1 MNKKLVI
8 TFLILLFLFSLGIRL
23 YFVSQTPH
31 FNLGDSYFTERQ
43 VTSIIETGFP
53 TYVDGLSFSG
63 KTQVFMP
70 LFYYILA
77 LFNLVI
83 PFWLVGKIIPNIF
96 AASIV
101 FFSFML
107 AKRITRNNIAAL
119 LTAFISAFIPIFF
132 IQTLN
137 NISPYSLIMPLM
149 LYQLYCFIEKK
160 FTCFAILAVLLPL
173 IHFSAV
179 VLPISLV
186 VFVIISK
193 VEHFKVKKPYAEMI
207 IFSLVL
213 SLWLLLVFY
222 KQAFFFHGLEIL
234 SKNMPF
240 SVIGQH
246 FAEVNL
252 VEAIYLTGIIPF
264 IYGMISLYKFLFKKR
279 FFEGFLMI
287 SLVITPAFLLWMTLI
302 EVTQGILFL
311 GVFVTILFS
320 SHYNSIKSFIK
331 KSKFSHLKYY
341 KHYFIASS
349 ILIFV
354 LTSVLPSFFLAGA
367 LIETSLSED
376 EFQAMSWIK
385 TNTEKDAIILAQL
398 EEGNAIASI
407 AKRKNVIDNNFLLI
421 RNINVR
427 NKEFEKMFSSP
438 YKTETI
444 SLMNKYQ
451 VSHVYIS
458 KRKKVNVF
466 TDKFK
471 SNCFKEVFSNN
482 EVNIFEVKCE
492 IRT

>member
-8 TFLILLFLFSLGIRL
+8 TLLVLLFVGSLGIRL
-23 YFVSQTPH
+23 YFVFQTPH

-43 VTSIIETGFP
+43 VTNILETGLP
-53 TYVDGLSFSG
+53 NYTDELSFSG
-63 KTQVFMP
+63 KTQVFVP

-77 LFNLVI
+77 LFNTFM
-83 PFWLVGKIIPNIF
+83 PFWLVGKIIPNVI

-107 AKRITRNNIAAL
+107 AKRITRNNVAAL

-137 NISPYSLIMPLM
+137 NISPYAIVMPLM

-160 FTCFAILAVLLPL
+160 FTMFGILAVLLPL

-179 VLPISLV
+179 VLPISLI
-186 VFVIISK
+186 VFVIISRI
-193 VEHFKVKKPYAEMI
+193 EHFKIKKPYTEMI
-207 IFSLVL
+207 IFSLAL

-222 KQAFFFHGLEIL
+222 KQAFAFHSFEIVF
-234 SKNMPF
+234 KNMPF

-264 IYGMISLYKFLFKKR
+264 IYGMISLYKFLFRKR

-287 SLVITPAFLLWMTLI
+287 SLAITPAFLLWLAFI

-320 SHYNSIKSFIK
+320 SHYNSIKAFVK

-341 KHYFIASS
+341 KHYFVVSS
-349 ILIFV
+349 IIAFV
-354 LTSVLPSFFLAGA
+354 LTSVLPSFFLASA
-367 LIETSLSED
+367 LMENSLNEE
-376 EFQAMSWIK
+376 EFQAMVWIEN
-385 TNTEKDAIILAQL
+385 NTPKESVILAQL

-407 AKRKNVIDNNFLLI
+407 AKRKNVIDSNFLLI
-421 RNINVR
+421 RNINLR
-427 NKEFEKMFSSP
+427 HREFEKMFTSP

-444 SLMNKYQ
+444 GLMNKYQ
-451 VSHVYIS
+451 VSYVYIS
-458 KRKKVNVF
+458 KRKMVNVF
-466 TDKFK
+466 EDKFK
-471 SNCFKEVFSNN
+471 GGCFEEVFVNK

>member
-1 MNKKLVI
+1 MNKKLVV
-8 TFLILLFLFSLGIRL
+8 TLLVLLFVFSLGIRL
-23 YFVSQTPH
+23 YFVFQTPH

-43 VTSIIETGFP
+43 VTSILETGLP
-53 TYVDGLSFSG
+53 NYIDVLSFSG
-63 KTQVFMP
+63 KTQAFVP

-77 LFNLVI
+77 LFNTVM
-83 PFWLVGKIIPNIF
+83 PFWWVGKLIPNIL
-96 AASIV
+96 ASSIV
-101 FFSFML
+101 FFSFIL
-107 AKRITRNNIAAL
+107 AKRITRSDVAAL
-119 LTAFISAFIPIFF
+119 LTAFLSAFIPIFF

-137 NISPYSLIMPLM
+137 NISPYSIVIPLM
-149 LYQLYCFIEKK
+149 LYQLYCFMAKK
-160 FTCFAILAVLLPL
+160 FTMFGILAVLLPL

-186 VFVIISK
+186 VFVVISRI
-193 VEHFKVKKPYAEMI
+193 ERFKVKKPYAEMI

-222 KQAFFFHGLEIL
+222 KQAFAFHSFEIVF
-234 SKNMPF
+234 KNMPF

-252 VEAIYLTGIIPF
+252 AEAIYLTGIIPF
-264 IYGMISLYKFLFKKR
+264 IYGMISLYKFLFRKR

-287 SLVITPAFLLWMTLI
+287 SLVITPALLLWLTFI

-320 SHYNSIKSFIK
+320 SHYNSIKAFVK
-331 KSKFSHLKYY
+331 KSKFSHIKYY
-341 KHYFIASS
+341 QHYFVVSS
-349 ILIFV
+349 IIAFV

-367 LIETSLSED
+367 LVDTSLNEN
-376 EFQAMSWIK
+376 EFQAMTWIEE
-385 TNTEKDAIILAQL
+385 NTPPDSVILAQL

-407 AKRKNVIDNNFLLI
+407 AKRKNVIDSNFLLV
-421 RNINVR
+421 RNINLR
-427 NKEFEKMFSSP
+427 HREFEKMLNSP

-451 VSHVYIS
+451 VNYVYIS
-458 KRKKVNVF
+458 KRKIVNVF
-466 TDKFK
+466 EDKFQGT
-471 SNCFKEVFSNN
+471 CFDEVFTNN
-482 EVNIFEVKCE
+482 DVDIFEVKCE